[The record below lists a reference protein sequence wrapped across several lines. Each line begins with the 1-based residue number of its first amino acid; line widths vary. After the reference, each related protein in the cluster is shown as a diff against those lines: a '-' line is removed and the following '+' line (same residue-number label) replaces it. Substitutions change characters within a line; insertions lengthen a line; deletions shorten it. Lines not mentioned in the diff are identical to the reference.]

1 MLIKTILEVYALNDS
16 HIRACILQETS
27 NANVDHIVSAVNQ
40 CISKYRVDLTKL
52 ITLNVE
58 DLNEKKRFLPFT
70 TNSTTSRANCNFLT
84 IGIGSTSQAERE
96 FHALYPHCRIFGIE
110 ASAEAYGNFEK
121 IGKVL
126 PYAVGQ

>member
-16 HIRACILQETS
+16 HIRACILQGTF
-27 NANVDHIVSAVNQ
+27 NADVEHMASVVNQ

-58 DLNEKKRFLPFT
+58 FYNEKKHFFPFT

-110 ASAEAYGNFEK
+110 ASADAYGDFEK